1 MGRMDWDPEEEIVYS
16 NTLDQFENTVFDV
29 LFGDG
34 NLGPDPLEQSTD
46 VMGDQDLDVGEKGG
60 C

>member
-1 MGRMDWDPEEEIVYS
+1 MDWDPEEEIVYS